1 MGPNVQKRKGKGA
14 IFPSQGL
21 GAKCR
26 LEAVK
31 TRWPRKTSRSR
42 VKWVGAGANEGGR
55 AGGGGKGGRGGR
67 KKEGMEGTRGCRE
80 KVKTRTERIEIAD
93 SFQNTGL

>member
-55 AGGGGKGGRGGR
+55 AGGEGKEEGGVGKRRGWRERGGAE
-67 KKEGMEGTRGCRE
+67 KK
-80 KVKTRTERIEIAD
+80 
-93 SFQNTGL
+93 

>member
-55 AGGGGKGGRGGR
+55 AGGRERRKGGR
-67 KKEGMEGTRGCRE
+67 KKEGLEGTRGCRE
-80 KVKTRTERIEIAD
+80 KGKTRTERIEIAD